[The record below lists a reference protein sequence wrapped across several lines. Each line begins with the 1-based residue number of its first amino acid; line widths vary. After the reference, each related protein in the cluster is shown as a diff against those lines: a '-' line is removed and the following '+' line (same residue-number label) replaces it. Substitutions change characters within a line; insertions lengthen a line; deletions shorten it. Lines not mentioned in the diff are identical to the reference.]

1 VEINTIMNRSYCI
14 VFALVAL
21 FACTSSKKTASKS
34 WEAPVEAL
42 EGLNMGNKAPEL
54 VYLNPGDTLVSLS
67 SLRGKVVLI
76 DFWASWCGPCRRE
89 NPAVVEAYN
98 KYKDQTF
105 LGGEKGF
112 TIYSVSL
119 DNNKPAW
126 VKAITADKLVWP
138 THVSDLKYWNSDA
151 ASKYGVQ
158 SIPTNWLIDG
168 RGVII
173 GRGLRGPDL
182 EKKLESIL
190 APATEKGKK

>member
-1 VEINTIMNRSYCI
+1 MKRHPFI
-14 VFALVAL
+14 FLVL
-21 FACTSSKKTASKS
+21 VLLLSCSSSKKTPAKT
-34 WEAPVEAL
+34 WETPVEAL
-42 EGLNMGNKAPEL
+42 EGLNIGNRAPEL
-54 VYLNPGDTLVSLS
+54 SYKNPGDTLISLA

-98 KYKDQTF
+98 KYKNQSF

-119 DNNKPAW
+119 DNNKTAW
-126 VKAITADKLVWP
+126 VNAIANDKLAWP
-138 THVSDLKYWNSDA
+138 AHVSDLKYWSSDA
-151 ASKYGVQ
+151 AAKYGVQ

-168 RGVII
+168 RGVILAK
-173 GRGLRGPDL
+173 GLRGYDL

-190 APATEKGKK
+190 TPANPKTKK